1 MFVLDVLKWFINNLS
16 NPYFTSFTCGLITFF
31 FMYIDSKITR
41 KEIHRR
47 TYTKNILLVMLL
59 TGTIVY
65 ILTNT
70 SAHPKITKLVDESV
84 KNMSGGAPAAECV
97 FDKINYDTGDI
108 LLGEPNF

>member
-1 MFVLDVLKWFINNLS
+1 MDLTSLSIWFVDNLS
-16 NPYFTSFTCGLITFF
+16 SPYFAAFFSGLVTFI
-31 FMYIDSKITR
+31 FMYLDAKITR

-47 TYTKNILLVMLL
+47 TYTKNILLVMIL

-70 SAHPKITKLVDESV
+70 SLHPKINKIAEGSIKGGGVPLVDRVS
-84 KNMSGGAPAAECV
+84 
-97 FDKINYDTGDI
+97 YDTADI

>member
-1 MFVLDVLKWFINNLS
+1 MDFTSMFMWFVDNLS
-16 NPYFTSFTCGLITFF
+16 SPYFAAFFSGLVTFV
-31 FMYIDSKITR
+31 FMYLDSKITR

-47 TYTKNILLVMLL
+47 TYTKNILLVSIL

-70 SAHPKITKLVDESV
+70 SLHPKITKISEGTI
-84 KNMSGGAPAAECV
+84 KGGVNPLLDRV
-97 FDKINYDTGDI
+97 SYDTADI